1 MTMPQRFHSSLIILS
16 GLALVL
22 ASLAVYDGT
31 SVVTLQRVGEVGAM
45 ASGLLMVVAGL
56 LQWWWDEYD

>member
-1 MTMPQRFHSSLIILS
+1 MTAGQRFHSSLIIMS

-22 ASLAVYDGT
+22 CSFAVYDGT

-45 ASGLLMVVAGL
+45 ASGLLMIVAGL
-56 LQWWWDEYD
+56 LQWWWDDY